1 VHDGWWID
9 SFSTGAFGM
18 YTFQPRFPIDHVMAL
33 VKNLRSGEF
42 ERGDNLLLVGAIS
55 GEIGALLKSGFL
67 ISLSEDFEVPSTI
80 HGCLNALDS
89 LSVED
94 PQATFDPSMLIPIV
108 LKLLELWLA
117 RRGS

>member
-1 VHDGWWID
+1 
-9 SFSTGAFGM
+9 M
-18 YTFQPRFPIDHVMAL
+18 YDFQARFPVDHVLAL
-33 VKNLRSGEF
+33 VKNLRSGEY

-55 GEIGALLKSGFL
+55 GEIGSLLKSGFM
-67 ISLSEDFEVPSTI
+67 ITLSEDFEVPSTI

-94 PQATFDPSMLIPIV
+94 PQANFDPSLLIPIV